1 MNNKEPLHLDNT
13 GTGKVG
19 SIRVTTGLSI
29 KNKMLE
35 ILKDTRD
42 HYAADP
48 DNRRSITEDGEC
60 MYTWGKAHCAVGRYL
75 KPEYQCEDWEDNNR
89 SVNELM
95 EGSDDGCNIDWCLR
109 DEVHGLD
116 ADFWRNLQ
124 DFHDSYSCWITEEDW
139 NKDEEPIGLS
149 RVGKDNYRTIERK
162 INMGDYDA

>member
-1 MNNKEPLHLDNT
+1 MNNKELM
-13 GTGKVG
+13 KQ
-19 SIRVTTGLSI
+19 
-29 KNKMLE
+29 

-42 HYAADP
+42 HYAEDP
-48 DNRRSITEDGEC
+48 DNRRSIDEDGNC
-60 MYTWGKAHCAVGRYL
+60 MYTWGKSHCAIGRYL
-75 KPEYQCEDWEDNNR
+75 KPENQREDWYENGN

-109 DEVHGLD
+109 DDVKGLD

-124 DFHDSYSCWITEEDW
+124 DFHDSHSCWITEEDY

-149 RVGKDNYRTIERK
+149 RIGKDNYRTIEKR